1 MALLDY
7 RILVTGDCQN
17 TSSGILELFPIDGAG
32 PYTVD
37 WYNPNLGV
45 DTTVTTSSVRT
56 GLSAG
61 TYQVMI
67 TDTTTPTNQVL
78 YVNLYVSSGVCL
90 STESI
95 NTTCNYN
102 NGYLIVT
109 ATTDYSPVSYYL
121 YSLNHGYIT
130 SASTSVGFQIFN
142 NLSADT
148 YYVEGFDDGGCSGST
163 ATCLIQDSIEFD
175 FGIFV
180 INNSNC
186 SGIDNGKLY
195 VTGQTAG
202 SPYTYLWSNGET
214 TSTISGLTAGTYSVT
229 VTNSVGCVKTKTDTV
244 LNVDSLNIVTYLL
257 TNPNC
262 FSSDGEITP
271 IITGGTPPYYYQLS
285 NGDAQI
291 TYTTSP
297 TFTGLSSGIYSLTV
311 TDAGLCVTN
320 GSTALSTLDSF
331 TIIGVTITPSF
342 CNAGDGT
349 VTVVVQG
356 GNTPYTYTL
365 TDSFGYSIVSA
376 TTSTSAVFSNLLSDT
391 YHLTVSNSSN
401 CQYETDVTINNQNKF
416 SIIGSSTGTTCGLD
430 NGLISISVST
440 GGTYTYEVAGYVQTT
455 TLTSV
460 TYNNIA
466 SGIYDIIVTDQT
478 GCKQTTAVSV
488 GNSDTV
494 QFALINSS
502 CGVGNEGTITAAI
515 TGGLQPFTLNWSSNV
530 GGQSGIYVTGLT
542 AGTYSLTVTD
552 SNGCGLTKQTNI
564 ACVGNYKTYSI
575 FNICDDKFVDTQ
587 STKTGISQMFN
598 QGYQD
603 LIEGDISCKLTSAD
617 FILLVNVGG
626 TAYTSNF
633 YTSTSLTDYP
643 TDQQYVD
650 ALNFILESIPGIGAI
665 IISLIDNSIVL
676 NTDCSYS
683 LSDVNLSVDLLIDYN
698 ICCIDFPEC
707 ILLYYDL
714 IDGVANQPQLPPIIP
729 SVTPIIFTSG
739 SSING
744 YNSWTGDVN
753 SNPVTIYYSTINSRW
768 ETSGF
773 TSFSFIESFQYFSPI
788 GNWVNMGNPYYVMI
802 TQEGVGLDCIEPNI
816 QLRFNSNGINTQNIY
831 LESSSNFEMRINWG
845 DGTIDNYVGNSWYYI
860 QRAYNKPGL
869 YNATITLSDV
879 SLITDLEVTNSNL
892 VSILGIDTLVNLTS
906 LYLNGNELTSFDPI
920 VSLSSSLV
928 ILNLNDNRLTS
939 FNPTLSLP
947 NSLQTIGLTQN
958 LLTSFDPTL
967 PLPNS
972 LAYLELSGNQISSFD
987 PTLPLPNSLIYLSL
1001 LNNLLTSFDPT
1012 LSLPNLVNYLFLSNN
1027 QITTFDP
1034 TLPLPTSLFIL
1045 NLAQNLLTSFDPTL
1059 PLPSSLVEIY
1069 INGNQLTIFDPTLPL
1084 PNTLDTLSL
1093 SNNQLT
1099 SFDPSINPLPSL
1111 TYLYLENN
1119 LLSDFGPTNYSLPN
1133 TIKNLYL
1140 NNNELPSTGIT
1151 NTIIYLNN
1159 ISWADPTGSTC
1170 FLYSQTTGGC
1180 FDNVGAGN
1188 IAYDSL
1194 FSQGWGINVD
1204 FC

>member
-7 RILVTGDCQN
+7 TILVTGDCQN
-17 TSSGILELFPIDGAG
+17 TSSGILELFPVDGAG

-90 STESI
+90 STDSV
-95 NTTCNYN
+95 NTTCSYD

-130 SASTSVGFQIFN
+130 SASTLVGFQIFN

-148 YYVEGFDDGGCSGST
+148 YYVEAFDDGGCSGST

-180 INNSNC
+180 INDSNC

-195 VTGQTAG
+195 VTGQTVG

-214 TSTISGLTAGTYSVT
+214 TSTITGLTAGTYSVT
-229 VTNSVGCVKTKTDTV
+229 VTNSLGCIKTKTATV
-244 LNVDSLNIVTYLL
+244 VNVDSLNIVTYLL

-285 NGDAQI
+285 NGDTQI
-291 TYTTSP
+291 TYSTSP
-297 TFTGLSSGIYSLTV
+297 TFTGLSSGIYTVTV
-311 TDAGLCVTN
+311 TDAGLCVTS
-320 GSTALSTLDSF
+320 GGTSLSTLDSF
-331 TIIGVTITPSF
+331 NIIGVTVTPSF
-342 CNAGDGT
+342 CSASNGSIG
-349 VTVVVQG
+349 VNVQG
-356 GNTPYTYTL
+356 GNTPYTYSL
-365 TDSFGYSIVSA
+365 TGSLGYVLVSA
-376 TTSTSAVFSNLLSDT
+376 TTSTSVVFNNLVSDT
-391 YHLTVSNSSN
+391 YHLIVSNQSN
-401 CQYETDVTINNQNKF
+401 CQYETDLVINNQDKF
-416 SIIGSSTGTTCGLD
+416 TINYSSNNTTCGLD
-430 NGLISISVST
+430 NGQITLSVST

-466 SGIYDIIVTDQT
+466 SGIYNATVTDQT
-478 GCKQTTAVSV
+478 GCKQSAIISV
-488 GNSDTV
+488 GDSNSV
-494 QFALINSS
+494 QFSLINSG
-502 CGVGNEGTITAAI
+502 CGTGSDGTITAAI
-515 TGGLQPFTLNWSSNV
+515 TNGTQPFTLEWSPNV
-530 GGQSGIYVTGLT
+530 GAQSGIFVTGLT
-542 AGTYSLTVTD
+542 AGTYSLKVTD
-552 SNGCGLTKQTNI
+552 SNGCTLTKQTTI
-564 ACVGNYKTYSI
+564 DCLGNYKTYSI

-603 LIEGDISCKLTSAD
+603 LIQGDINCKLTSAD

-650 ALNFILESIPGIGAI
+650 SLNAILETIPGIGAI

-683 LSDVNLSVDLLIDYN
+683 LSDINLSVNLLIDYN
-698 ICCIDFPEC
+698 ICCMDFPQC

-714 IDGVANQPQLPPIIP
+714 INGTPIQPQLPPILP

-739 SSING
+739 STING
-744 YNSWTGDVN
+744 YNSWVGSV
-753 SNPVTIYYSTINSRW
+753 SGNPVTLYYNTTNSRW

-773 TSFSFIESFQYFSPI
+773 TNFSFIESFQYFSPI
-788 GNWVNMGNPYYVMI
+788 GNWVNMGNPNYYLV
-802 TQEGVGLDCIEPNI
+802 TQEGSGLDCLESNL
-816 QLRFNSNGINTQNIY
+816 QLRFNSDNFSSQNIY
-831 LESSSNFEMRINWG
+831 IEGTGNFDIRINWG
-845 DGTIDNYVGNSWYYI
+845 DGTTNDYIGNS
-860 QRAYNKPGL
+860 AYNFSRTYSQPGV
-869 YNATITLSDV
+869 YTATVTLSDSTIV
-879 SLITDLEVTNSNL
+879 TDLEINNSNL
-892 VSILGIDTLVNLTS
+892 ITISGIETLVNLNS
-906 LYLNGNELTSFDPI
+906 LYLNNNQLTLFDPE
-920 VSLSSSLV
+920 S
-928 ILNLNDNRLTS
+928 
-939 FNPTLSLP
+939 SLP
-947 NSLQTIGLTQN
+947 NSLVIISLSDNQIAMFNPTLPLPISLQFLNLSYNQITMFNPTLPLPDSISYLGLGDNQITM
-958 LLTSFDPTL
+958 FDPTL

-972 LAYLELSGNQISSFD
+972 LLYLFLNGNQITSFD
-987 PTLPLPNSLIYLSL
+987 PTLPLPTSLFFLK
-1001 LNNLLTSFDPT
+1001 LNDNLLTSFDPT
-1012 LSLPNLVNYLFLSNN
+1012 LSLPNSLGELYLNGN
-1027 QITTFDP
+1027 QI
-1034 TLPLPTSLFIL
+1034 
-1045 NLAQNLLTSFDPTL
+1045 TSFDPTL
-1059 PLPSSLVEIY
+1059 PLPNSLFY
-1069 INGNQLTIFDPTLPL
+1069 LSLSDNQLTFFDPL
-1084 PNTLDTLSL
+1084 
-1093 SNNQLT
+1093 
-1099 SFDPSINPLPSL
+1099 INPLPFL
-1111 TYLYLENN
+1111 IYLYLTNN
-1119 LLSDFGPTNYSLPN
+1119 LLNDFEPINYSLPN
-1133 TIKNLYL
+1133 TIKVLYL
-1140 NNNELPSTGIT
+1140 NNNKLPSTGIT

-1159 ISWADPTGSTC
+1159 VSWADPTSSTC

-1180 FDNVGAGN
+1180 FNNTGAGN

-1194 FSQGWGINVD
+1194 ISQGWGINVD

>member
-7 RILVTGDCQN
+7 TILVTGDCQN
-17 TSSGILELFPIDGAG
+17 TSSGSLELFPIDGAG

-163 ATCLIQDSIEFD
+163 ATCLIQESIEFD

-180 INNSNC
+180 INDSNC

-195 VTGQTAG
+195 VTGQTVG
-202 SPYTYLWSNGET
+202 SPYTYLWSNGQT
-214 TSTISGLTAGTYSVT
+214 TSSISGLTAGTYSVT
-229 VTNSVGCVKTKTDTV
+229 VTNSLGCVKTKTTTV
-244 LNVDSLNIVTYLL
+244 SNVDSLNIVTYLL

-262 FSSDGEITP
+262 FLSDGEITP

-285 NGDAQI
+285 NGDTQI

-311 TDAGLCVTN
+311 TDAGLCVTS

-331 TIIGVTITPSF
+331 NIIGVTVTPSF
-342 CNAGDGT
+342 CNANDGS
-349 VTVVVQG
+349 VSVSVQG

-365 TDSFGYSIVSA
+365 TDSLGNSYISA
-376 TTSTSAVFSNLLSDT
+376 TTSTSFVFNNLYSDT
-391 YHLTVSNSSN
+391 YHLTISNQSN
-401 CQYETDVTINNQNKF
+401 CQYETDLTINNQNKF
-416 SIIGSSTGTTCGLD
+416 TINGSSVNTTCGLN
-430 NGLISISVST
+430 NGQITLTVST
-440 GGTYTYEVAGYVQTT
+440 GGTYTYEVAGYLQTT

-460 TYNNIA
+460 TFSNIA
-466 SGIYDIIVTDQT
+466 TGIYTATVTDQT
-478 GCKQTTAVSV
+478 GCKQITYISV
-488 GNSDTV
+488 GNSDAV
-494 QFALINSS
+494 QFALINNG
-502 CGVGNEGTITAAI
+502 CGIGNEGTITAAI
-515 TGGLQPFTLNWSSNV
+515 TGGLQPFTLTWSSNV
-530 GGQSGIYVTGLT
+530 GNQSGIFVTGLT

-552 SNGCGLTKQTNI
+552 SNGCSLTKQTDI
-564 ACVGNYKTYSI
+564 VCVGNYKTYSI

-603 LIEGDISCKLTSAD
+603 LIQGDINCKLTSAD

-650 ALNFILESIPGIGAI
+650 ALNLILESIPGIGAI

-698 ICCIDFPEC
+698 ICCMDFPQC

-714 IDGVANQPQLPPIIP
+714 ITGIPNQPQLPPVLP

-744 YNSWTGDVN
+744 YNSWNGSV
-753 SNPVTIYYSTINSRW
+753 SGYPVTLYYNTINSRW

-788 GNWVNMGNPYYVMI
+788 GNWVNMGNPYYYLV
-802 TQEGVGLDCIEPNI
+802 TQGGSVLDCLEPNL
-816 QLRFNSNGINTQNIY
+816 QLRFNSDGINAQNIY
-831 LESSSNFEMRINWG
+831 LEGTGNFDMRINWG
-845 DGTIDNYVGNSWYYI
+845 DGTIDNYVGNSWFYI

-947 NSLQTIGLTQN
+947 NSLQTIGLSQN

-972 LAYLELSGNQISSFD
+972 LAYLELNGNQIS
-987 PTLPLPNSLIYLSL
+987 
-1001 LNNLLTSFDPT
+1001 SFDPT

-1034 TLPLPTSLFIL
+1034 TLPLPTSLFLL
-1045 NLAQNLLTSFDPTL
+1045 NVRSNLLTSFNPTL
-1059 PLPSSLVEIY
+1059 PLPNSLVELY
-1069 INGNQLTIFDPTLPL
+1069 VDDNQLTLFDPTLPL

-1093 SNNQLT
+1093 SNNLLT
-1099 SFDPSINPLPSL
+1099 SFDPLINPLPSL

-1119 LLSDFGPTNYSLPN
+1119 LLSNFGPTNYSLPN
-1133 TIKNLYL
+1133 TIKILSL

-1159 ISWADPTGSTC
+1159 ISWADPTSSAC

-1180 FDNVGAGN
+1180 FDNTGAGN

-1194 FSQGWGINVD
+1194 ISQGWGISVD